1 MVVAQLVER
10 SPSTPEICGSNPV
23 KGQTFIERLLIV
35 NRVEKT
41 KIMKKR
47 PGMAIFL
54 QKMSM
59 VAFKSKSQGTILK
72 RNLSVNLCYKLT
84 DRLKNFKSECVKNE
98 RRVSFSQK
106 IIGSAPSVG
115 SDTSMNLVLSTES
128 L

>member
-1 MVVAQLVER
+1 
-10 SPSTPEICGSNPV
+10 
-23 KGQTFIERLLIV
+23 
-35 NRVEKT
+35 
-41 KIMKKR
+41 MKKR

-84 DRLKNFKSECVKNE
+84 DRLKNFKSECLKNE
-98 RRVSFSQK
+98 RRVISFSQK